1 MALFKRKEPTTPAG
15 KARQSLLG
23 MIARLGCCAYLI
35 YTVILLFKQSGPDY
49 SGVSQPLA
57 IILAVIM
64 GVAAVFFSIITLK
77 KFFIGLKN
85 EDYSMHKYYAEDLA
99 KQGLRMNEF
108 GEYVPIEAPEDE
120 GDDEEVEPAAEEEDG
135 SDLEPEEVPEE
146 EEPEEENEEADLDE
160 EDEEED
166 PDEEPE
172 EEDPGETE

>member
-1 MALFKRKEPTTPAG
+1 MALFQRKEPTTPSG

-35 YTVILLFKQSGPDY
+35 YTVITLFKQTGPEY
-49 SGVSQPLA
+49 TGAPRPLA
-57 IILAVIM
+57 IILAVVM
-64 GVAAVFFSIITLK
+64 GVAAIFFSIITVR

-120 GDDEEVEPAAEEEDG
+120 GDDEEVEPMDEEEAEPVLDPTE
-135 SDLEPEEVPEE
+135 DPEEDEPE
-146 EEPEEENEEADLDE
+146 EEPEEEY
-160 EDEEED
+160 EED
-166 PDEEPE
+166 P
-172 EEDPGETE
+172 EEDPGEDE